1 MAGKVRPFERDL
13 EVSGPTYRVRGT
25 IESNRFVITSVLIRI
40 EVEISEIGEDDT
52 GPFVILTEREC
63 VEPDGTLLSV
73 EHESSEPWPDG
84 YKPEPGLVISKA
96 KPAPSSTRG
105 DIEVQAVCLTG
116 YLPSAMNLIV
126 PHEWSFSV
134 YIDSMGNIDGI
145 SAFGHL

>member
-13 EVSGPTYRVRGT
+13 EVSGSAYRVRGS

-40 EVEISEIGEDDT
+40 EVEVSEIGEDDR
-52 GPFVILTEREC
+52 GSFVILTEREC

-73 EHESSEPWPDG
+73 EHEGSDPWPDG
-84 YKPEPGLVISKA
+84 YKPRPGLVITKA

-105 DIEVQAVCLTG
+105 DIEVKAVCLTG
-116 YLPSAMNLIV
+116 YLPNAMNLIV

-134 YIDSMGNIDGI
+134 YFDSMGNIDGI
-145 SAFGHL
+145 GASGHI